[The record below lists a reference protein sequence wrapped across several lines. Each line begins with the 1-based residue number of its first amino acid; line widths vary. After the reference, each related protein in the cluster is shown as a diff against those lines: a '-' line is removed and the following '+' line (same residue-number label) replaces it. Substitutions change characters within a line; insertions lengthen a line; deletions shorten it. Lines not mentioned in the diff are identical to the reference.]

1 MKCPNCG
8 VENDENALYCY
19 FCGRVLPGK
28 APNANM
34 VPEADT
40 RKKKSNTILKIML
53 GVLGG
58 LLAASLAFLAVMVVR
73 DNKSEKEGAK
83 NLQETADALFEEQD
97 YMTAAARYDQ
107 LLEQDPDNDDA
118 LRGSVMSKLYFV
130 SEELGSYA
138 TDKEYVEAST
148 YLNEFRIDELL
159 EDASEIGIEF
169 PIICENSFGTVG
181 FYQYG
186 ENEYYSYV
194 GNYEDGVRSGF
205 GCVIASNVSDFVHG
219 TLKCYVAYGD
229 WEDDKPNGYM
239 EVIKDSNVGQYTYQK
254 GNVVDGIWDGDVI
267 YIGIGYNDE
276 YVFEL
281 VCEYKDGLATPL
293 EEIKT
298 AEGKY
303 YRISKDND
311 EYGVV
316 ISVPVDAADMTCGII
331 SFADNM

>member
-28 APNANM
+28 AGNTGTLPD
-34 VPEADT
+34 ADNK
-40 RKKKSNTILKIML
+40 KKKSNTILKIML

-73 DNKSEKEGAK
+73 DNKDQKEGSGSDK
-83 NLQETADALFEEQD
+83 ETADTLFEAGD
-97 YMTAAARYDQ
+97 YMTAAVRYDQ
-107 LLEQDPDNDDA
+107 ILEQDPDNDDA
-118 LRGSVMSKLYFV
+118 LHGSVMSKLYFI
-130 SEELGSYA
+130 SEELGGYVA
-138 TDKEYVEAST
+138 DEEYTQASEFM
-148 YLNEFRIDELL
+148 NEFMIDDFIDE
-159 EDASEIGIEF
+159 AKEIGMDF
-169 PIICENSFGTVG
+169 PIICDTMYGAVG
-181 FYQYG
+181 FYLYG
-186 ENEYYSYV
+186 ENEYYTYI
-194 GNYEDGVRSGF
+194 GEYEGDIREGF
-205 GCVIASNVSDFVHG
+205 GCIIASNVSDFVHG
-219 TLKCYVAYGD
+219 TLECYVAYGD

-239 EVIKDSNVGQYTYQK
+239 EVIKDNNIGKYTYQK
-254 GNVVDGIWDGDVI
+254 GNVVDGIWNGDVT
-267 YIGIGYNDE
+267 YIGIGYDDE
-276 YVFEL
+276 TIFEL

-311 EYGVV
+311 EYGVC
-316 ISVPVDAADMTCGII
+316 ISQPVDAADMTSGII